1 MDWARVEFLYDCFSY
16 ALAQLWLLWKP
27 PKRPI
32 LGRADGKACV
42 LCANPQWQQVYFGH
56 ALGCDMPILEALWCA
71 LEPKSLQA
79 IWQELAD
86 KAQFDDRPWDDLRP
100 LFAVLEKD
108 GWCNPKDGWY
118 WNTTYDGG
126 TGEWFA
132 HRGPERQL
140 LIRVDWNVY
149 GVQLGWRY
157 NIQWQEPGQRC
168 KATSFGVVDRFARSS
183 HNNLWHHLAKY

>member
-100 LFAVLEKD
+100 
-108 GWCNPKDGWY
+108 
-118 WNTTYDGG
+118 YD
-126 TGEWFA
+126 
-132 HRGPERQL
+132 
-140 LIRVDWNVY
+140 
-149 GVQLGWRY
+149 WRY
-157 NIQWQEPGQRC
+157 DEC
-168 KATSFGVVDRFARSS
+168 FARQQRAAQQRSRDLVWQGKS
-183 HNNLWHHLAKY
+183 WWDLLPWK